1 MISAERANAFP
12 SPGSATSRL
21 RATHAIARAPAAGPR
36 NDEAVPHAQA
46 VSPLLV
52 ATRECVGSRGRRT
65 AGQPPCFP
73 EWVFTTALD
82 ELRGVIGIL
91 VAEIAGQYHLDVE
104 GELVTILP
112 ADPDTERD
120 GDHGAERW
128 EVPYRG
134 SSPTLAR
141 PVK

>member
-1 MISAERANAFP
+1 VRGLARTPNRGP
-12 SPGSATSRL
+12 TS
-21 RATHAIARAPAAGPR
+21 
-36 NDEAVPHAQA
+36 
-46 VSPLLV
+46 LL
-52 ATRECVGSRGRRT
+52 
-65 AGQPPCFP
+65 P

-112 ADPDTERD
+112 ADPDTEGD

-128 EVPYRG
+128 EVP
-134 SSPTLAR
+134 
-141 PVK
+141 